1 MASVNSKK
9 KSNEKNIGNIYPKAG
24 KLGHSVFYFFLW
36 FFCWDGPIFG
46 MIVIFQIASNWSLTV
61 ELEVFQAWLCFGGRI
76 HNTSLAAEIL
86 VAGAAGGPGPGRGSE
101 VLSSASDGRSL
112 GRC

>member
-1 MASVNSKK
+1 MASADSKK

-24 KLGHSVFYFFLW
+24 KLGDISCFIFFSC
-36 FFCWDGPIFG
+36 FFCWDGSIFG
-46 MIVIFQIASNWSLTV
+46 MIVIFQIASNWSFTV

-86 VAGAAGGPGPGRGSE
+86 VAGAAGGPGPVV
-101 VLSSASDGRSL
+101 VLRF
-112 GRC
+112 

>member
-1 MASVNSKK
+1 
-9 KSNEKNIGNIYPKAG
+9 
-24 KLGHSVFYFFLW
+24 VFYFSRAFFVGMDLFL
-36 FFCWDGPIFG
+36 G

-76 HNTSLAAEIL
+76 HSTSLAAEIL